1 MTESISKLRR
11 ALLAG
16 AAALLLLG
24 ACAAPGQD
32 PQVNVD
38 GPAPSAA
45 KTPEAAN
52 PPAVTEATITVPPK
66 TDGGEQGEQA
76 ASAGDVSTW
85 KQVTRTAGDVTY
97 SHRYPP
103 GWTADLSYC
112 APGAA
117 RTMTGGEL
125 PPRCASTDILVGQ
138 KAADVATIQGEN
150 ISLNGKQAVK
160 QINKEPRNGMASRI
174 YTVVIYDAAGGPLMG
189 FSTSIGPGTDEATQN
204 NITAMLDQVAGTLT
218 VGR

>member
-1 MTESISKLRR
+1 MSGSLSKKRWAPAVGL
-11 ALLAG
+11 
-16 AAALLLLG
+16 AALLLLG

-32 PQVNVD
+32 PRLNID
-38 GPAPSAA
+38 SPAPAA
-45 KTPEAAN
+45 VKTVESID
-52 PPAVTEATITVPPK
+52 PPAVTEATVAVPPK
-66 TDGGEQGEQA
+66 TEGAEQA
-76 ASAGDVSTW
+76 ANPGDVSTW
-85 KQVTRTAGDVTY
+85 KQVTRTAGAITY
-97 SHRYPP
+97 SYRYPP
-103 GWTADLSYC
+103 GWTAELAYC

-125 PPRCASTDILVGQ
+125 PARCASTDILVGQ

-174 YTVVIYDAAGGPLMG
+174 YTVIVFDAAGGPLMG
-189 FSTSIGPGTDEATQN
+189 FSTSIGPGTDDATQN
-204 NITAMLDQVAGTLT
+204 NITVMLDQVAGTLT